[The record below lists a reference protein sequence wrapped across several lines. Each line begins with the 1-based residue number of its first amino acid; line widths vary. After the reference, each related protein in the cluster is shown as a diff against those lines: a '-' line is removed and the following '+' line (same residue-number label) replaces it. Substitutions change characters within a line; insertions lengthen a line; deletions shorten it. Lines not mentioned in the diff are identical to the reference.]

1 MKRFLEKL
9 GRMKAPIPKLC
20 YGVCI
25 LGWLAVCLYQF
36 TADGLTRAGGGLAPE
51 GMQPEQF
58 VLAGLQQQEDGRWL
72 TLDGDPQ
79 MIWYNEENK
88 AVRTLRVDAAY
99 STEPRETCLYYTTRA
114 GEDFS
119 QDKRVF
125 PEKLPDGSSRY
136 TLPYGTITALR
147 LDPCSPDPGK
157 PVLIDFAAITMN
169 EPAGALS
176 AFVPSWYEVFCLI
189 LYPGMLA
196 AAVSLARQAWLKV
209 QTFRKNKR

>member
-1 MKRFLEKL
+1 MKKRLEAL

-20 YGVCI
+20 YAVCI

-36 TADGLTRAGGGLAPE
+36 TADSLTRAGGGLDPMQ
-51 GMQPEQF
+51 MQPEQF
-58 VLAGLQQQEDGRWL
+58 TLAGLQQQEDGTWL

-79 MIWYNEENK
+79 MIWYNEEGR
-88 AVRTLRVDAAY
+88 AVRTLLVDADY
-99 STEPRETCLYYTTRA
+99 STEPRETCLYYTTRE

-125 PEKLPDGSSRY
+125 PEKQPDGSSRY
-136 TLPYGTITALR
+136 TLPYGAITALR

-157 PVLIDFAAITMN
+157 PVVIGFEAITMN

-176 AFVPSWYEVFCLI
+176 YFVPSWYEVFCLI

-196 AAVSLARQAWLKV
+196 AAVSLARQAWLK
-209 QTFRKNKR
+209 TKTMRKNKQ